1 MAEGYRV
8 SVVLKADRAW
18 TAEDFI
24 ATDQHRFG
32 DAWRYEL
39 VNGQVVGHAAPAPD
53 HGAILAGLTRALVS
67 RRTDMPKGCR
77 PESGSA
83 ATPTTVR
90 RNTARIPDAMVRC
103 GQHPRVAFEVVS
115 PSEVRGWRDRDRKRL
130 HMQAVEGIE
139 ELVEIFQADYAIH
152 VYRRLPGGAWS
163 FEALGG
169 RDATL
174 RLESLGLTLPL
185 AEIYALVDLPDT
197 VDPAGTQDDPA

>member
-1 MAEGYRV
+1 M
-8 SVVLKADRAW
+8 SVALKANHPW
-18 TAEDFI
+18 TAEEFI
-24 ATDQHRFG
+24 VTDQHRFG

-39 VNGQVVGHAAPAPD
+39 MDGQIVGQAAPSSD
-53 HGAILAGLTRALVS
+53 HGAILAGLTTALGS
-67 RRTDMPKGCR
+67 RRADLPKGCR
-77 PESGSA
+77 PENGSA
-83 ATPTTVR
+83 AAPRSVY

-103 GQHPRVAFEVVS
+103 GRHPRAAFEVVS
-115 PSEVRGWRDRDRKRL
+115 PSKIRDWRDRDLKRL

-174 RLESLGLTLPL
+174 RLESIGLALPL
-185 AEIYALVDLPDT
+185 AEIYAFVDLPDT
-197 VDPAGTQDDPA
+197 